1 MSVPTVTDFTT
12 KVVVN
17 TQKVIT
23 FADLGITSTATV
35 TSLAIDTDV
44 TAGTLAV
51 VYNSPGQVT
60 NAFTYDPA
68 QDASGT
74 AVTTFTYT
82 ATNAEGASTP
92 ATVTIDVGT
101 LPTAVTPTTL
111 AVNLVEDTT
120 RIITITELGLTE
132 NGTISAL
139 TKVSDPSIGTL
150 SVITHNNEPAF
161 QYVPDG
167 NANGNDSFTYTAT
180 NEFGTTAT
188 LTVDFTIGATNDS
201 PSITSTAVTAVNQ
214 DALYTYNITST
225 DIDGQSLTISSANTL
240 PGWLTLTTTTAV
252 DASGVLTGTPTNSD
266 VGTHAISLEV
276 TDGTATAVQTFNIV
290 VSNINDAPV
299 AGAVNAVTNEDST
312 GVTITL
318 NGVDVDSGDTLAYFI
333 ESLPSNGG
341 LESTLGANIG
351 TGEITGGSNRV
362 VYKPSLHFNGT
373 DSFTYKVNDGTVDS
387 TTATV
392 DISVNPVDDAPSGQP
407 VITGTVTQNSTLTA
421 DTTGIADIDGL
432 TNATFTY
439 QWSRTGVDISG
450 ATNSTYTLVEADVGK
465 TMVVTVNFTDDD
477 GTANTL
483 QSQSSAA
490 VANVNDAPTF
500 ASTTDTLSAIVN
512 IPISY
517 TTVPSDVDVGDSLTY
532 TFSQSTQGSVDW
544 LDFSSN
550 TLVISGTPPPGSEG
564 ANTIT
569 VIATDSGDLS
579 ANFELTV
586 NVASNNAPQKV
597 GSDPSGVNVLE
608 DASPT
613 VIDLSTHF
621 TENDSGDTLTFSS
634 SITSQTPSDLLS
646 VGHSGAANK
655 DMTIT
660 YGANKHGT
668 ATILATATDLSGHTV
683 DKTFDIVVESV
694 DDADPALNQQNP
706 FVDIQGFSDV
716 LRLNP
721 VTVDLSGKF
730 LDVDG
735 DAITFSILSNDL
747 SLVTLSS
754 ISGDNTFTVAAAGV
768 DVDGST
774 TVQVTASDAS
784 GTTTVPNAFKV
795 DVSGVLSYIS
805 NLADI
810 TVRPMS
816 FFNTQ
821 ARISAITSA
830 QIPNLSATQISNLT
844 PTQASQLS
852 TDQVADFSAN
862 VTPMP
867 YTSYDNLSHAAASN
881 AFLTGSAINFNES
894 TLRSQQV
901 STIKQFNKA
910 TLEALT
916 PTLFK
921 VLDATQI
928 GAFESQQIPY
938 IGSPLL
944 QALDQPDASGSIIN
958 FSTATSDRYRDA
970 TQEFSGSQ
978 LTGLTSTQVGLLSGA
993 SRLQWYNPTKLADID
1008 SSVFGSV
1015 NEVQF
1020 DTFDAAQFAA
1030 FDVSALSGMS
1040 QAQFDKLAVSTNNLF
1055 VNLTDQQLQ
1064 AIPSARFGAGATVA
1078 AHISRLDGKI
1088 PDLTSLQIGNIEPA
1102 VGALA
1107 SLSLSDISGLSLA
1120 SVAALTS
1127 SFVTELTDTQRNDGF
1142 TSSQIPSIQVTAINA
1157 LTATDISNLDVN
1169 FIASLNASQV
1179 SGITGDLKIQA
1190 IKVQH
1195 LDSIQT
1201 ELTNAQIS
1209 KLSQSQIESITTPSQ
1224 IEALSDVSKLQ
1235 HLTTTQTAFISGAQ
1249 FADIKVGQFDSFSSA
1264 QMAAF
1269 SDTALVNMTQ
1279 AQFDKLALTTT
1290 NLFSGLDAAAINSI
1304 PDARWQQT
1312 VSGHIEKLGS
1322 SFNLLTS
1329 AEFLAIPSA
1338 VVNSSVTE
1346 SQLQD
1351 ISTGTI
1357 SAFTNTDISNL
1368 DISLVNLLTPTQIA
1382 VIPTTAFAG
1391 FQTSK
1396 ILAFDVSFINA
1407 LQQPQV
1413 RSFSV
1418 AGSPS
1423 QLQSLSVKDLSD
1435 ILDLSNNQ
1443 IGNLTPTQ
1451 VTSLSA
1457 SDINA
1462 LGTNSLLSA
1471 NLTGTNQIAAI
1482 SVAQIPSV
1490 PDAEITAFNAQQVGG
1505 LTTDVI
1511 QALDI
1516 SQVEALGSDVASLT
1530 ASGGEFPLTVNQ
1542 IGFLNTTLVLPSVT
1556 SAQLQTFTAPQVTAL
1571 SRPQL
1576 SVIKDN
1582 QTLNAFLATQI
1593 TNLTVADH
1601 FEDSV
1606 DASGIINDVAEF
1618 DQTRFGGFNLSQ
1630 LVNLLDNHTDKFIAL
1645 TSAQKDGITAAFQ
1658 ALAYLD
1664 VQSVS
1669 VDKLAYLTTDQ
1680 LLSVTAAQVVGNTST
1695 LSTLQ
1700 ADAMGKNLRTKTATD
1715 LSNLDVSVTKQAYDV
1730 SYTNTAIPDPFIKA
1744 FRDLTDAQIGGF
1756 APSIMT
1762 IVNDANAG
1770 IVAQLT
1776 ASEIDK
1782 FSAETFGDLSINDV
1796 TDAVF
1801 EGLSDA
1807 TYSNISI
1814 EQGPLLDASN
1824 VVSLDV
1830 SFALLSPTMVDTL
1843 QVSVIPFINAA
1854 SITEAQANAFTTTQA
1869 AAFTDAQTALFT
1881 ATVLTILSDTA
1892 GFDFTT
1898 TPLEFK
1904 LRQLNTDVDVQSMQ
1918 ITITSSDLS
1927 QNFDYDATVQS
1938 YMTLADAKK
1947 MFLYR
1952 YSNESEVRLYV
1963 DKRNFNI
1970 HFDYL
1975 ECNHLDLSDGDPI
1988 IGTHNMKF
1996 SDTAVD
2002 NSSVALF
2009 TDSTNTQGNLGFI
2022 GNVAVNPIT
2031 DDTRMPFTWDYIHYT
2046 AREVLGV
2053 FSAYPLFNNIQTIE
2067 ETMRKNINDSIRQV
2081 IVPVI
2086 NNIDISSGLTDV
2098 SNAGQDTN
2106 LDIVSAANPNG
2117 TDGDASTPYDQD
2129 LIDGVATARHVVFN
2143 NTYENTEEISATI
2156 FRTLMIQRKP
2166 DFNQTEEQEI
2176 AYGFPFRADDSMS
2189 FIVSMNPHAD
2199 QKKVAGV
2206 SGTSVGEQITGR
2218 KYRINIKF
2226 TA

>member
-1 MSVPTVTDFTT
+1 MSVPTVPDFTT
-12 KVVVN
+12 FVVVN
-17 TQKVIT
+17 TLKTIT
-23 FADLGITSTATV
+23 FADLDISSTATV
-35 TSLAIDTDV
+35 TSLDISGAV

-51 VYNSPGQVT
+51 VYDQPNGQVQ
-60 NAFTYDPA
+60 NAFTYDPVA
-68 QDASGT
+68 DASGT
-74 AVTTFTYT
+74 AVATFTYT
-82 ATNAEGASTP
+82 ATNANGESTP
-92 ATVTIDVGT
+92 ATTVTIDVGT
-101 LPTAVTPTTL
+101 LPTATTPTTL

-120 RIITITELGLTE
+120 RVITVADIGLTAAH
-132 NGTISAL
+132 GTISAL
-139 TKVSDPSIGTL
+139 TLGNTAPTKGTVSVLYGVNGET
-150 SVITHNNEPAF
+150 TNAF
-161 QYVPDG
+161 EYVPTADVSG
-167 NANGNDSFTYTAT
+167 SDSFTYTAT
-180 NEFGTTAT
+180 NEFGTTAEF
-188 LTVDFTIGATNDS
+188 TVDFTIDGTNDNPVAS
-201 PSITSTAVTAVNQ
+201 TVNVVTDEDSGGVTITLTGSDV
-214 DALYTYNITST
+214 
-225 DIDGQSLTISSANTL
+225 DGQ
-240 PGWLTLTTTTAV
+240 TLTYTIV
-252 DASGVLTGTPTNSD
+252 SVPKHNGVASGVLT
-266 VGTHAISLEV
+266 
-276 TDGTATAVQTFNIV
+276 F
-290 VSNINDAPV
+290 
-299 AGAVNAVTNEDST
+299 
-312 GVTITL
+312 
-318 NGVDVDSGDTLAYFI
+318 NGV
-333 ESLPSNGG
+333 G
-341 LESTLGANIG
+341 LTA
-351 TGEITGGSNRV
+351 GSVIAGNQPV
-362 VYKPSLHFNGT
+362 FTPATNFNG
-373 DSFTYKVNDGTVDS
+373 DLSFNYEVNDGTADS
-387 TTATV
+387 NVATV
-392 DISVNPVDDAPSGQP
+392 NITVQPVDDAPSGVP

-421 DTTGIADIDGL
+421 DISGISDIDGL
-432 TNATFTY
+432 TSPGFTY
-439 QWSRTGVDISG
+439 QWSRDGVDISG
-450 ATNSTYTLVEADVGK
+450 ATSETHTLVEADVGK
-465 TMVVTVNFTDDD
+465 PMRVTVNFTDDD
-477 GTANTL
+477 GTANNL
-483 QSQSSAA
+483 QSQATA
-490 VANVNDAPTF
+490 NVANVNDAPTF
-500 ASTTDTLSAIVN
+500 ANATDTLSAIVN
-512 IPISY
+512 VPISY
-517 TTVPSDVDVGDSLTY
+517 TTLPSDVDIASSGDSLTY

-550 TLVISGTPPPGSEG
+550 TLVISGTPPPGSVG

-579 ANFELTV
+579 ANFVLTV
-586 NVASNNAPQKV
+586 NVASNNAPTV
-597 GSDPSGVNVLE
+597 SGGLAQEGVTVLE
-608 DASPT
+608 DAANT

-621 TENDSGDTLTFSS
+621 NEGDAGDTLIFSS
-634 SITSQTPSDLLS
+634 SITSQTVAGVNGGTLNISDLIS
-646 VGHSGAANK
+646 VAHSGAANK

-660 YGANKHGT
+660 YGANKHGL
-668 ATILATATDLSGHTV
+668 ATIVATATDLSGHTV
-683 DKTFDIVVESV
+683 DKTFNIAVTSV
-694 DDADPALNQQNP
+694 DDADPSLNSQNP

-730 LDVDG
+730 VDVDG
-735 DAITFSILSNDL
+735 DINIEPITFTVLSNDL
-747 SLVTLSS
+747 SLVTVSS

-774 TVQVTASDAS
+774 TVQVSASDAS
-784 GTTTVPNAFKV
+784 GTTVIPKAFKV
-795 DVSGVLSYIS
+795 DVSGVLSYIT

-810 TVRPMS
+810 TVQPMS

-821 ARISAITSA
+821 ARMSAITSA

-844 PTQASQLS
+844 PTQAAQLS

-867 YTSYDNLSHAAASN
+867 YTSYDNLLHAAASQD
-881 AFLTGSAINFNES
+881 FLNGSAINFNAS
-894 TLRSQQV
+894 TLSSQQP

-938 IGSPLL
+938 ISSALL
-944 QALDQPDASGSIIN
+944 QALDDPDATGSIAD
-958 FSTATSDRYRDA
+958 FATQTSDRYRDA
-970 TQEFSGSQ
+970 TQEFSVTQIAALDASQ
-978 LTGLTSTQVGLLSGA
+978 VSLLSSA
-993 SRLQWYNPTKLADID
+993 ERLQWYNPTKLAAID

-1020 DTFDAAQFAA
+1020 GTFDAAQFAA
-1030 FDVSALSGMS
+1030 FDVSALSVMT
-1040 QAQFDKLAVSTNNLF
+1040 QAQFNNLALTSNNLF
-1055 VNLTDQQLQ
+1055 VNLTTNQLQ
-1064 AIPSARFGAGATVA
+1064 AIPANRFGSGAVVA
-1078 AHISRLDGKI
+1078 AHIVRLDGKI
-1088 PDLTSLQIGNIEPA
+1088 PLLTSSQIGNIQPA
-1102 VGALA
+1102 SGALA
-1107 SLSLSDISGLSLA
+1107 SLSLSDISGLSLP
-1120 SVAALTS
+1120 SVAALDPT
-1127 SFVTELTDTQRNDGF
+1127 FVTELSDAQRNDGF
-1142 TSSQIPSIQVTAINA
+1142 TASQIPSIQVAAIA
-1157 LTATDISNLDVN
+1157 SLSDTDISNLDQL
-1169 FIASLNASQV
+1169 FIASLDVSQV
-1179 SGITGDLKIQA
+1179 SGIAGDSKIQA

-1195 LDSIQT
+1195 LDSIET
-1201 ELTNAQIS
+1201 ELTNTQIS
-1209 KLSQSQIESITTPSQ
+1209 KLSGSQIQSITTSQ
-1224 IEALSDVSKLQ
+1224 IQALSGVSKLQ
-1235 HLTTTQTAFISGAQ
+1235 HLLAAQIEVISADQ
-1249 FADIKVGQFDSFSSA
+1249 FDDIDVGQFDSFSSA

-1269 SDTALVNMTQ
+1269 SDVALVNMTNT
-1279 AQFDKLALTTT
+1279 QFDKLALTTT

-1304 PDARWQQT
+1304 PDARWTRT

-1329 AEFLAIPSA
+1329 AEYLNIPFA
-1338 VVNSSVTE
+1338 VINSNVTE

-1357 SAFTNTDISNL
+1357 SAFTNTVIANL

-1382 VIPTTAFAG
+1382 AIPTGAFTG
-1391 FQTSK
+1391 FQTTK
-1396 ILAFDVSFINA
+1396 IAAFDVSFIES

-1443 IGNLTPTQ
+1443 IGNLLPAQ
-1451 VTSLSA
+1451 ITSLSA
-1457 SDINA
+1457 SDIND

-1471 NLTGTNQIAAI
+1471 NLAGADQIAAI

-1490 PDAEITAFNAQQVGG
+1490 PDAEITAFNTTQVGG

-1542 IGFLNTTLVLPSVT
+1542 IGFLNTTLVPSIT
-1556 SAQLQTFTAPQVTAL
+1556 AAQLQSFTGPQVTAL
-1571 SRPQL
+1571 SRQQL
-1576 SVIKDN
+1576 DTIRST
-1582 QTLNAFLATQI
+1582 QTLTLNAFLATQI
-1593 TNLTVADH
+1593 TNLSVDNQ
-1601 FEDSV
+1601 FKDSV
-1606 DASGIINDVAEF
+1606 DASGIINNVALF

-1630 LVNLLDNHTDKFIAL
+1630 LVFLLDDHTDIFIAL
-1645 TSAQKDGITAAFQ
+1645 SNAQKDGITAAFQ
-1658 ALAYLD
+1658 ALAYAD
-1664 VQSVS
+1664 VQSVGF
-1669 VDKLAYLTTDQ
+1669 DKLAYLTTDQ
-1680 LLSVTAAQVVGNTST
+1680 LLSVTAAQVTGNTSI
-1695 LSTLQ
+1695 LSTAQ
-1700 ADAMGKNLRTKTATD
+1700 ADAMGKNLRTKAATD
-1715 LSNLDVSVTKQAYDV
+1715 LSNLDVAVTKAAYE
-1730 SYTNTAIPDPFIKA
+1730 TNYNNSAIPDPFIKA
-1744 FRDLTDAQIGGF
+1744 FRDLTDVQVGGF

-1762 IVNDANAG
+1762 IINNTGAG
-1770 IVAQLT
+1770 VASQLT
-1776 ASEIDK
+1776 SSEINK
-1782 FSAETFGDLSINDV
+1782 FSAETFGDLSVNQV
-1796 TDAVF
+1796 SDAVF
-1801 EGLSDA
+1801 NGLSDT
-1807 TYSNISI
+1807 TYGNLSSA
-1814 EQGPLLDASN
+1814 QGPLLDASN
-1824 VVSLDV
+1824 IVSLDV
-1830 SFALLSPTMVDTL
+1830 SFGLLSPSMVDTL

-1854 SITEAQANAFTTTQA
+1854 SITLDQANAFTTAQA
-1869 AAFTDAQTALFT
+1869 AQFTPAQTALFSSL
-1881 ATVLTILSDTA
+1881 VLTILSDTA

-1918 ITITSSDLS
+1918 ITITSSDVS

-1988 IGTHNMKF
+1988 IGRHNMKYT
-1996 SDTAVD
+1996 DTAVD

-2009 TDSTNTQGNLGFI
+2009 TDSANTQGNLGFV

-2046 AREVLGV
+2046 AKEVLGV

-2067 ETMRKNINDSIRQV
+2067 STMRKNINDSIRQV

-2106 LDIVSAANPNG
+2106 IDIVTAANPNG
-2117 TDGDASTPYDQD
+2117 TDGDAATPYDQD
-2129 LIDGVATARHVVFN
+2129 LIDGVATARHVVFD
-2143 NTYENTEEISATI
+2143 NTFSSTEEISSTI

-2166 DFNQTEEQEI
+2166 DFNQTEDQEV

-2206 SGTSVGEQITGR
+2206 SGTSVGQQISGR